1 MKTNERWSHL
11 NFITE
16 CSALRAQAMC
26 SGFSGHKFAG
36 EAARPLSPATQAA
49 TAAARDGA
57 AVDARAPPSPPPPP
71 MLKKQ
76 LGRRCGRGC
85 LRADQPQS
93 ARREFD
99 RPPRRWA
106 AQGRPS
112 SALLSLPP
120 ISVCRCMARLN
131 PERARNLNV
140 I

>member
-57 AVDARAPPSPPPPP
+57 AVDARARAAQPAAAADA
-71 MLKKQ
+71 KKAARPA
-76 LGRRCGRGC
+76 LWPW
-85 LRADQPQS
+85 LP
-93 ARREFD
+93 ARR
-99 RPPRRWA
+99 PAPVS
-106 AQGRPS
+106 AQR
-112 SALLSLPP
+112 
-120 ISVCRCMARLN
+120 I
-131 PERARNLNV
+131 
-140 I
+140 